1 MGSTLVG
8 MSSGEWRDRIERY
21 LVPVES
27 QEDHA
32 DLSRTSEHE
41 PEAAAAETEQPMA
54 RDVDHPAP
62 EPDGNDRVAAEPHLL
77 FISSPGGYS
86 LVERE
91 GPRPSIGHSVEL
103 PEQAVSFVVTKLGS
117 SPLPNDPRICAY
129 LQPAE

>member
-1 MGSTLVG
+1 

-21 LVPVES
+21 LVPAEG
-27 QEDHA
+27 QEDQA
-32 DLSRTSEHE
+32 DLSRNSEDE
-41 PEAAAAETEQPMA
+41 LRADADEAEQPVA
-54 RDVDHPAP
+54 RGLDHPAS
-62 EPDGNDRVAAEPHLL
+62 EPDGSERGGAEPHLL

-103 PEQAVSFVVTKLGS
+103 PEQAVSYVVTKLGS

-129 LQPAE
+129 LQPAQ